1 MRNRSGLFALVVA
14 VVLGACGGG
23 GGGGGPVGPG
33 SGKAAF
39 TADINGQPWAAD
51 TTGFGVTGN
60 PGVPGSL
67 IISGVDLVS
76 PTNYKTLSLT
86 VAFIGATGTYPIG
99 INIGTSAGGT
109 GGITTVSG
117 ATVNLYSS
125 SLTGAAGTMT
135 ITTLT
140 ATRMVGTFS
149 FTADLTPGPGAS
161 LAVTNGTFDV
171 TLPSGF
177 TAVPPNNHGSTV
189 SGTLGT
195 TAFNAATVVGLGD
208 LAAGVF
214 VVGGTTV
221 TTSVSI
227 STSMPVTVSGTY
239 TLGTEMSITVL
250 DFPTGDSWITST
262 GATGTV
268 IVTSIGNGRVAG
280 TFDVDLVPLGSAV
293 GNLAVVGSF
302 DVRVD

>member
-1 MRNRSGLFALVVA
+1 MRNGSRLFGLVLA

-23 GGGGGPVGPG
+23 GGGGPVGPG
-33 SGKAAF
+33 GGGAAF
-39 TADINGQPWAAD
+39 TANINGQPWVAD
-51 TTGFGVTGN
+51 TVGFTVTGN

-86 VAFIGATGTYPIG
+86 VAFIGATGTYPVG

-109 GGITTVSG
+109 GGVTIVSG
-117 ATVNLYSS
+117 AAVSLYSS
-125 SLTGAAGTMT
+125 PLSGAAGTVT

-140 ATRMVGTFS
+140 ATRMAGTFS
-149 FTADLTPGPGAS
+149 FTADLTPGPGAPV
-161 LAVTNGTFDV
+161 AVTNGTFDV

-189 SGTLGT
+189 SAMLGT
-195 TAFNAATVVGLGD
+195 TAFNAATVVGIGD
-208 LAAGVF
+208 LVAGSF
-214 VVGGTTV
+214 VLGGQTL

-227 STSMPVTVSGTY
+227 ATTMPVTATGTY
-239 TLGTEMSITVL
+239 TLGTEMSLSIL
-250 DFPTGDSWITST
+250 DFPSGDSWVSGA

-268 IVTSIGNGRVAG
+268 TVTSIGNGRVAG
-280 TFDVDLVPLGSAV
+280 TFDADLAPLGSAV
-293 GNLAVVGSF
+293 GNLTVANGSF

>member
-1 MRNRSGLFALVVA
+1 MRNTSRRTFG
-14 VVLGACGGG
+14 VVLGVLLAACGGG
-23 GGGGGPVGPG
+23 GGGALGPG
-33 SGKAAF
+33 GGGKAAF
-39 TADINGQPWAAD
+39 TANINGQPWAAD

-76 PTNYKTLSLT
+76 PTNYKTLFLS
-86 VAFIGATGTYPIG
+86 VAFIGAPGTYPIG

-117 ATVNLYSS
+117 ATVNLYGVP
-125 SLTGAAGTMT
+125 LTGAAGTLT

-149 FTADLTPGPGAS
+149 FTADLMPGPGAS
-161 LAVTNGTFDV
+161 LTVTNGTFDI
-171 TLPSGF
+171 TLPGGF

-189 SGTLGT
+189 GGTLGT

-208 LAAGVF
+208 LAAGAF
-214 VVGGTTV
+214 VLGGTTV
-221 TTSVSI
+221 TKSVSI
-227 STSMPVTVSGTY
+227 STTTQVTVPGTY
-239 TLGTEMSITVL
+239 TLGTEMSISVL

-280 TFDVDLVPLGSAV
+280 TFDADLVPLGSAV